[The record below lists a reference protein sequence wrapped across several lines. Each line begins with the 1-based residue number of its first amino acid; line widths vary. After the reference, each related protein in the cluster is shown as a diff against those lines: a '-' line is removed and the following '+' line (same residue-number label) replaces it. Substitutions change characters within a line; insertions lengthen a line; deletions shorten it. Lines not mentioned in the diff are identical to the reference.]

1 MCIGY
6 LQGVV
11 NVVIETYVCRYGSMM
26 DVITLTPLNDHIAT
40 NGSQLYQVNMNVDII
55 ESVQDGASA
64 ETVQVRVEN
73 KWDQVSRQ
81 DST

>member
-1 MCIGY
+1 MSLWLNDGCY
-6 LQGVV
+6 
-11 NVVIETYVCRYGSMM
+11 NPH
-26 DVITLTPLNDHIAT
+26 PLNDHIAT